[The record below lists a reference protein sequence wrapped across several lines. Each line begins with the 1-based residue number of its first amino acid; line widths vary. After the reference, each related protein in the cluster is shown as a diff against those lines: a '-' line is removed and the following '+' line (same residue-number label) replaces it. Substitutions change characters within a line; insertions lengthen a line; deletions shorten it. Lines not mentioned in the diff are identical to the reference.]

1 MIHATGNPCPGKK
14 TFINRFSF
22 ARSTF
27 NIFFIAFE
35 FMAIIQ
41 LCEKVGREK

>member
-1 MIHATGNPCPGKK
+1 MQQGIRAWAKNVHQSVL
-14 TFINRFSF
+14 FS
-22 ARSTF
+22 ARSTL